1 MPILA
6 RFLPSESALL
16 DLSLALADPQ
26 QAPAALRFILV
37 RRILFIIVMAL
48 PGFFA
53 GALLQLVQLHFYL
66 HLQIPLFFWIREPV
80 MLLITIWLAYEV
92 FYVERFYERFGL

>member
-26 QAPAALRFILV
+26 EAPKARRFILV
-37 RRILFIIVMAL
+37 RRVLFTITMAL

-53 GALLQLVQLHFYL
+53 GALLQLVQLHFYA
-66 HLQIPLFFWIREPV
+66 HLEIPLLFWIREPV
-80 MLLITIWLAYEV
+80 MLLITSWLAYEV
-92 FYVERFYERFGL
+92 FHVERFYERFGL